1 MCTLLLRSRWP
12 RICEKRIAR
21 HHAQTIAEQSFHE
34 YYCNCSR
41 FFFKAG
47 NPECV
52 KTKLQATAQRQLP
65 NNLFRAYQY
74 ICSGVVFEAGGP
86 ESMKTK
92 FRANA
97 RRQLATHL
105 FVRITI
111 VVHAFPPKQV
121 AQNFQK
127 TNCASPGTDN
137 CGRTFLRILLQLLTP
152 FSQSKWPRFFKTEIA
167 RHRAETIAEQQS
179 RAHNYTCSRFLSE
192 AGGPDKKMPA
202 TANRHLPRS
211 IFIFACAI
219 WTVSSLASHL

>member
-1 MCTLLLRSRWP
+1 MCKN
-12 RICEKRIAR
+12 EIASHR
-21 HHAQTIAEQSFHE
+21 AKAIAEQP
-34 YYCNCSR
+34 C
-41 FFFKAG
+41 
-47 NPECV
+47 
-52 KTKLQATAQRQLP
+52 
-65 NNLFRAYQY
+65 RAYQY

-152 FSQSKWPRFFKTEIA
+152 FSQSKWPRFFKTGIA

-192 AGGPDKKMPA
+192 AGGRASAK
-202 TANRHLPRS
+202 
-211 IFIFACAI
+211 
-219 WTVSSLASHL
+219 TVRFSTQAHS